1 MSEKNSKNVYILGF
15 TLLVVMLGFGVV
27 IPIMPFYIENMGA
40 GGTELGLLVASYA
53 TMRLIFGPIWGNLSD
68 RFGRKPILMI
78 GILGYGIAM
87 ILFGL
92 STKLWM
98 LFASRTLSGI
108 LSSATS
114 PTTMAY
120 ISDSTSEEERSGG
133 MGILGAAVG
142 LGTILGPG
150 LGGLLGGEDLRL
162 PFFIAG
168 GVSFLTLLLIAL
180 ILPES
185 LPPEARQRAVKDAN
199 KVGVR
204 ELWEGLFSSIGNLLL
219 VAFILSCGLTIF
231 YGIFGL
237 YALEKFGYG
246 TEQVGATFMVIGLV
260 SAVVQGALTGPV
272 TKRWGEAAVIKFAM
286 LAASIA
292 FALMLLAET
301 FPTVLLTTGFLIFA
315 TALLTPAV
323 TSLTSKHTTTS
334 QGIAMGMSNSFMSL
348 GRIVGP
354 LWAGFAFDLKI
365 IYPYISGAV
374 VMLVGFVVSLAK
386 VSQESREQGEVD
398 VGSEVKS
405 QPEQIDQ
412 TPV

>member
-1 MSEKNSKNVYILGF
+1 MVTDMNANNSKNVYILAF
-15 TLLVVMLGFGVV
+15 TLVVVMLGFGVV

-53 TMRLIFGPIWGNLSD
+53 TMRLIFGPIWGSLSD

-92 STKLWM
+92 STQLWM
-98 LFASRTLSGI
+98 LFASRILSGI

-120 ISDSTSEEERSGG
+120 ISDSTSEEGRGGG
-133 MGILGAAVG
+133 MGILGAAIG

-150 LGGLLGGEDLRL
+150 LGGLLGGENLTL

-168 GVSFLTLLLIAL
+168 GMSFLTLVLIAL
-180 ILPES
+180 LLPES
-185 LPPEARQRAVKDAN
+185 LPPEARQRSKKETD
-199 KVGVR
+199 KMGLR
-204 ELWEGLFSSIGNLLL
+204 ELWAALSSSIGNLFF

-246 TEQVGATFMVIGLV
+246 PEEVGTTFMVIGLV

-286 LAASIA
+286 LAAGVA
-292 FALMLLAET
+292 YALMLLADT
-301 FPTVLLTTGFLIFA
+301 FPTILLTTGFLIFA
-315 TALLTPAV
+315 TALLIPAV
-323 TSLTSKHTTTS
+323 TSLTSKHTTTN
-334 QGIAMGMSNSFMSL
+334 QGITMGMSNSFMSL

-354 LWAGFAFDLKI
+354 LWAGFAFDI
-365 IYPYISGAV
+365 NIAYPYISGAL
-374 VMLVGFVVSLAK
+374 VMLVGFMISL
-386 VSQESREQGEVD
+386 
-398 VGSEVKS
+398 
-405 QPEQIDQ
+405 
-412 TPV
+412 